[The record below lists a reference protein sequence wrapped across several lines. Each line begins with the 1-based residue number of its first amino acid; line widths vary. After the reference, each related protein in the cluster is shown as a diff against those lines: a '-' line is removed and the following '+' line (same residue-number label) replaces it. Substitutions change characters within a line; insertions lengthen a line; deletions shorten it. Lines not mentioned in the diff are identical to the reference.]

1 MSVSEEMIAEG
12 VRCLDM
18 LPLFATPKDAAVAM
32 YLSMK
37 AAEPLA
43 QGDEAIRNLAIGLTP
58 NPYRS
63 VDETAQHIRAA
74 LVRSKPMISDIT
86 LSDEARAEI
95 ARCTGPI
102 QTLPPVGS
110 PSEPL
115 AQGNERELM
124 KGARDIPTPRS
135 GGGMVAPNLKSTP
148 VGGRAPADLFR
159 WLDGDNRKCCC
170 RGRAMAKEHIAD
182 LERQIAAKDAQLEA
196 MQAEVE
202 RLRAHIS
209 EQTQLAQSE
218 GRQSD
223 PRRGATP
230 NPQGSPSERERTK
243 R

>member
-37 AAEPLA
+37 AAEPL
-43 QGDEAIRNLAIGLTP
+43 P
-58 NPYRS
+58 
-63 VDETAQHIRAA
+63 
-74 LVRSKPMISDIT
+74 
-86 LSDEARAEI
+86 
-95 ARCTGPI
+95 
-102 QTLPPVGS
+102 
-110 PSEPL
+110 
-115 AQGNERELM
+115 QGNERELM

-196 MQAEVE
+196 MQAEIE
-202 RLRAHIS
+202 RLREALKAIRAVTLTNNS
-209 EQTQLAQSE
+209 AAGKLIAIESILATQGA
-218 GRQSD
+218 SD
-223 PRRGATP
+223 D
-230 NPQGSPSERERTK
+230 Q
-243 R
+243 